1 LRGKKHRNPPQTA
14 LPEGP
19 TAEGTVSH
27 AGTQMTMNT
36 HQPHSYRSL
45 SRRINTIGSTPRD
58 RAGLSALEFVGCLMA
73 LVGGVWLGA
82 IYLGVDVRHV
92 VFGALAESDLMDKVP
107 ENWRPA
113 DPKEANAPTPQE
125 LAESVQKELIALRQ
139 EIAALRTSQYDGL
152 AAASQEGGGQ
162 NAPTV
167 DTQQLTKLATLEYW
181 SRLQIV
187 VQNEIA
193 LQRDAESAATDGNA
207 TKVAALKGRISRLTA
222 SAIRALPIV
231 HVDPVAVTLAKDIA
245 NWYEQGATLYDQA
258 VAIWESSARSSG
270 GGQLS
275 KDWEQAQIQH
285 RNEGRLLGDQVAAV
299 RDSLTRRFGEG
310 FAGFSRL

>member
-1 LRGKKHRNPPQTA
+1 MNTYCTQKCRI
-14 LPEGP
+14 
-19 TAEGTVSH
+19 TVS
-27 AGTQMTMNT
+27 
-36 HQPHSYRSL
+36 RST
-45 SRRINTIGSTPRD
+45 RHD
-58 RAGLSALEFVGCLMA
+58 RGGLSVLEFVGCLMA

-92 VFGALAESDLMDKVP
+92 VFGALAEADLMDKVP
-107 ENWRPA
+107 EQWRPE
-113 DPKEANAPTPQE
+113 DPAAANAPTTQE
-125 LAESVQKELIALRQ
+125 LAESVQKELVALRQ
-139 EIAALRTSQYDGL
+139 EIAALRTAQFDGTASSGGDGSAQNL
-152 AAASQEGGGQ
+152 PAVDVQELTRRASQE
-162 NAPTV
+162 
-167 DTQQLTKLATLEYW
+167 YW
-181 SRLQIV
+181 VRLQIV

-222 SAIRALPIV
+222 SAIRALPIAN
-231 HVDPVAVTLAKDIA
+231 VDPAAVTLAKDIA
-245 NWYEQGATLYDQA
+245 NWYEQGARLYDQA
-258 VAIWESSARSSG
+258 VAIWESSARTSS

-310 FAGFSRL
+310 FAGFSGL

>member
-1 LRGKKHRNPPQTA
+1 
-14 LPEGP
+14 
-19 TAEGTVSH
+19 
-27 AGTQMTMNT
+27 MNT
-36 HQPHSYRSL
+36 HCPQRCFTL
-45 SRRINTIGSTPRD
+45 SRSTRRD

-107 ENWRPA
+107 EQWRPV
-113 DPKEANAPTPQE
+113 DPSEAQAPTTQE
-125 LAESVQKELIALRQ
+125 LAESVQKELVALRH
-139 EIAALRTSQYDGL
+139 EITALRTSQLDGF
-152 AAASQEGGGQ
+152 ASPNGKGIAQ
-162 NAPTV
+162 NMPTV
-167 DTQQLTKLATLEYW
+167 DAQQLTKQASLEYW
-181 SRLQIV
+181 ARLQIV

-193 LQRDAESAATDGNA
+193 LQSDAESAATDGNA

-222 SAIRALPIV
+222 SAIRALPIAN
-231 HVDPVAVTLAKDIA
+231 VDPAAVTLAKDIA
-245 NWYEQGATLYDQA
+245 NWYEQGARLFDQA
-258 VAIWESSARSSG
+258 VTIWESSARSSSG
-270 GGQLS
+270 GKLS
-275 KDWEQAQIQH
+275 NEWEQAQIQH